1 MTITRCLAAAGFVLA
16 LGAIP
21 CTSAFA
27 DDAMKSDSMM
37 MDCSTAND
45 HLMKMMTPSSTDTSM
60 MKPDASV
67 DKNFMTATHAMMMH
81 NMMMAKIEVKCG
93 KDPKAKA
100 EAQKLLDMMAAE
112 TEQEM
117 EILREVP

>member
-1 MTITRCLAAAGFVLA
+1 MTIKRCIAAAGFA
-16 LGAIP
+16 LTLGVMP
-21 CTSAFA
+21 CTSVFA
-27 DDAMKSDSMM
+27 DDAMKPDPMM

-45 HLMKMMTPSSTDTSM
+45 HLMKMMSPSSSDMSM

-67 DKNFMTATHAMMMH
+67 DKNFMMATHAMMMN

-100 EAQKLLDMMAAE
+100 EAQKLLDQMTAATAE
-112 TEQEM
+112 EM

>member
-1 MTITRCLAAAGFVLA
+1 MTIKRCILAGGFALALAAV
-16 LGAIP
+16 P
-21 CTSAFA
+21 CASVFA
-27 DDAMKSDSMM
+27 DDAMKPDPMM

-45 HLMKMMTPSSTDTSM
+45 HLMKMTSPSSADMSM

-67 DKNFMTATHAMMMH
+67 DKNFVMATHAMMS
-81 NMMMAKIEVKCG
+81 NGMMMAKIELKCG

-100 EAQKLLDMMAAE
+100 EAQKLLDQMAAGTAE
-112 TEQEM
+112 EM